1 MYKLITINN
10 DWVKCRIVSEEE
22 LREENKPVNE
32 LHKLRE
38 ENHRLKQI
46 IEEYKQLVDTLI
58 HESDEGEDHV

>member
-10 DWVKCRIVSEEE
+10 DWVKCRIVSEQQ
-22 LREENKPVNE
+22 LREENKSVSE
-32 LHKLRE
+32 LQKLRE